1 MITVYVR
8 PTYREMTTEMLDWLC
23 DNIGPE
29 GTRYYTETAAM
40 QMVEVE
46 EDQFLPTRHFA
57 ATFDYE
63 DDAVLFRLRWS

>member
-1 MITVYVR
+1 
-8 PTYREMTTEMLDWLC
+8 
-23 DNIGPE
+23 
-29 GTRYYTETAAM
+29 M

-63 DDAVLFRLRWS
+63 DDAVLFRLRWL